1 LQVKYRKIWEKISG
15 SESENG
21 LYVWR
26 PIPPSPEFCAIGV
39 ICTKTN
45 DEPSLEACRCVNKG
59 WLVNV
64 SQKVLGVLPC
74 VRVFMYLIFLVKA
87 NQVWDDVGFGGKKGS
102 IWSSPSAMKSMA
114 VLTDGA
120 LILKNCLGSVSLIS
134 TSQAN
139 LLNSKISNLLRSWHL
154 TGNTHFLSHA

>member
-1 LQVKYRKIWEKISG
+1 
-15 SESENG
+15 
-21 LYVWR
+21 
-26 PIPPSPEFCAIGV
+26 
-39 ICTKTN
+39 
-45 DEPSLEACRCVNKG
+45 VNKG

-74 VRVFMYLIFLVKA
+74 MHVFMCLILFVQA

-154 TGNTHFLSHA
+154 TGNTHFFSHA

>member
-1 LQVKYRKIWEKISG
+1 
-15 SESENG
+15 
-21 LYVWR
+21 
-26 PIPPSPEFCAIGV
+26 
-39 ICTKTN
+39 
-45 DEPSLEACRCVNKG
+45 VNKG

-74 VRVFMYLIFLVKA
+74 MHVFMCLILFVQA

-114 VLTDGA
+114 ILTDGA
-120 LILKNCLGSVSLIS
+120 VILKRCLSFALLMP

-139 LLNSKISNLLRSWHL
+139 LLNSKTSNLLRLWHL
-154 TGNTHFLSHA
+154 TGNSHLLSHAQPLTHFSGLSSLQTARWLHDLLLSLLPLLQSNGTASNAYVSDAFVVRC